1 MAINSY
7 IKKRPCRICRKW
19 FAPNPRVGNRQK
31 TCGAKECQDKWHA
44 NKCSQWNR
52 QNRAC
57 FQATN
62 LSKKLQAAQN
72 QETAIEKPTSR
83 LPKSGISPKLPQEV
97 IQEVIGVQQF
107 VIAEY
112 LSRVLLR
119 SVQEVIRLQRADI
132 LKEMK
137 RLPHRGY
144 SRGDSQKRAP

>member
-1 MAINSY
+1 MAINNY

-19 FAPNPRVGNRQK
+19 FAPNPRVGDRQK

-44 NKCSQWNR
+44 KKCSQWNR

-62 LSKKLQAAQN
+62 LSKKLQAVQH
-72 QETAIEKPTSR
+72 QETAPGNPPLQ
-83 LPKSGISPKLPQEV
+83 LPKSDIFSKLPQEV
-97 IQEVIGVQQF
+97 IQEVIGAQQF
-107 VIAEY
+107 VIVTY

-119 SVQEVIRLQRADI
+119 SVQEMICMQHADI
-132 LKEMK
+132 LEEVK

>member
-44 NKCSQWNR
+44 KKCSQWNR

-62 LSKKLQAAQN
+62 LSKKLQAVQN
-72 QETAIEKPTSR
+72 QETAIGKPPPR

-112 LSRVLLR
+112 LSQVLLR
-119 SVQEVIRLQRADI
+119 SVQEVIRVQHADI
-132 LKEMK
+132 LEEVK
-137 RLPHRGY
+137 RLPPRGY